1 MEFFTAD
8 LCDEHKEQ
16 VRVLAPDYR
25 HFGGCVRFAGPIRTL
40 RLQRNNHELITLL
53 KEPGEGAIAVV
64 DVEAEYWAVV
74 GENLMKFA
82 HANGWAGILVH
93 GYIRDTHVTTTIPVG
108 LLALGTCPRKSFET
122 HPGEREAVLEFGGVT
137 FRPGDWLFAD
147 GDGVVVAEKKAMVDL
162 VEQE

>member
-8 LCDEHKEQ
+8 LCDEHKER

-40 RLQRNNHELITLL
+40 RLKRNNHELIALL
-53 KEPGEGAIAVV
+53 KEPGEGAVAVV
-64 DVEAEYWAVV
+64 NVAAEYWAVV

-108 LLALGTCPRKSFET
+108 LLALGTCPRKSFEA
-122 HPGEREAVLEFGGVT
+122 HPGERESVLEFGGVT

-147 GDGVVVAEKKAMVDL
+147 GDGVIVVEKELGESLTK
-162 VEQE
+162 